1 MATAPGKKQQAAR
14 LTRRSFHVDE
24 RALERAKK
32 LLGAASDAEAVRLSV
47 ERMAE
52 MEEFWRFMDKTRGTL
67 PPGSFDE
74 P

>member
-1 MATAPGKKQQAAR
+1 M
-14 LTRRSFHVDE
+14 DE
-24 RALERAKK
+24 RVLKRVKK

-52 MEEFWRFMDKTRGTL
+52 MEEFWRFMDKTRGSL
-67 PPGSFDE
+67 PPGSFEE